1 MLKEMMLLMRTGDV
15 YEAEIKELMAAN
27 IAMKKE
33 IETRKNGRA
42 SKISDPFLLESCIV
56 VLPFFRM

>member
-42 SKISDPFLLESCIV
+42 RLPFLLA
-56 VLPFFRM
+56 